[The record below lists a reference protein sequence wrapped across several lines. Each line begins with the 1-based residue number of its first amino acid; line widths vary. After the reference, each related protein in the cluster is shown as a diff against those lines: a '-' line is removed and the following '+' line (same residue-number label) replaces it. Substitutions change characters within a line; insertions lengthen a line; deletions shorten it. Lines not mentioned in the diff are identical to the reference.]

1 MHSRASARWLPLP
14 DKAIFVTGTNTEVG
28 KTWLTARLASILRA
42 RGLEVAAR
50 KPVMSFDPSDET
62 TDARE
67 LAATTGEPEEIVC
80 PPHRRYELPLAPPMA
95 ADALGKA
102 PFSVTELIN
111 ELDLPSNGIAL
122 IEGVG
127 GPRSPLASDGD
138 SVAFLHIFDPHE
150 VILVAETRLGVIND
164 ILTSCDAI
172 GRDVLVFLNHFSA
185 SDDLHERTLSWL
197 REESGLR
204 VFTNLESLADE
215 VQRAAPNNLDDD
227 PLPVEAQ

>member
-1 MHSRASARWLPLP
+1 MHSRASTRWLPLP

-50 KPVMSFDPSDET
+50 KPVMSFDPSDRT
-62 TDARE
+62 TDARQ
-67 LAATTGEPEEIVC
+67 LAAATGEPEEIVC

-95 ADALGKA
+95 ADVLGKA

-111 ELDLPSNGIAL
+111 ELDLPSSGIAL

-138 SVAFLHIFDPHE
+138 SVAFLNILDPHE
-150 VILVAETRLGVIND
+150 VVLIAETRLGVIND
-164 ILTSCDAI
+164 VLTSCDAI
-172 GRDVLVFLNHFSA
+172 GRDVLVFLNRFSEA
-185 SDDLHERTLSWL
+185 DDLHELTLSWL
-197 REESGLR
+197 RKESGLS
-204 VFTNLESLADE
+204 VFTDIESLADE
-215 VQRAAPNNLDDD
+215 VQRATPNNLDDD

>member
-1 MHSRASARWLPLP
+1 MP
-14 DKAIFVTGTNTEVG
+14 DKTIFVTGTNTEVG
-28 KTWLTARLASILRA
+28 KTWLTARLASILRS

-50 KPVMSFDPSDET
+50 KPVMSFHPSDGT

-67 LAATTGEPEEIVC
+67 LAAATGELEEIVC

-102 PFSVTELIN
+102 PYSVTELIS
-111 ELDLPSNGIAL
+111 ELDLPSTGIAL

-164 ILTSCDAI
+164 VLTSCDAI
-172 GRDVLVFLNHFSA
+172 GRDVVVFLNRFSA

-197 REESGLR
+197 REESGLK
-204 VFTNLESLADE
+204 VFTDLEALADE
-215 VQRAAPNNLDDD
+215 VQRATPNNLDDD
-227 PLPVEAQ
+227 PLPVEAK